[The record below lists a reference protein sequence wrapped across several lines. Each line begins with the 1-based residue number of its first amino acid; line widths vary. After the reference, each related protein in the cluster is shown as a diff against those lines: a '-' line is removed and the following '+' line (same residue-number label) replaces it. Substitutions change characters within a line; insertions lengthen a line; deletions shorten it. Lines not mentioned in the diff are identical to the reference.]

1 MPSATSQ
8 DPIQFPEERERK
20 VITYLSTKELREFK
34 ALLLAKREELAG
46 DVKLLTSEALNRTE
60 RGSGEQSSMP
70 IHMADLGTDAWEQ
83 DFTLG
88 LIASEKALVR
98 EIDEALE
105 RIADKTYGICVA
117 TDKPIPRER
126 LHAKPWAKYCIEYA
140 RLREEGRA
148 P

>member
-8 DPIQFPEERERK
+8 DPIQFPEERGLK
-20 VITYLSTKELREFK
+20 VKTYLSAKELREFK

-46 DVKLLTSEALNRTE
+46 DVQHLTSEALNRTE
-60 RGSGEQSSMP
+60 PGSGEQSSMP
-70 IHMADLGTDAWEQ
+70 IHMADLGTDTWEQ

-105 RIADKTYGICVA
+105 RIGDKTYGICVA
-117 TDKPIPRER
+117 TDKPITRER